1 MSLDGWSGCTS
12 LGGDTEAE
20 MRRREAEAYLE
31 EALAVQGC
39 AEDLRD
45 SSRARVIP
53 AAQRASKQRSGQAGP

>member
-20 MRRREAEAYLE
+20 MRREAEAHPE

-39 AEDLRD
+39 AEDLQD

-53 AAQRASKQRSGQAGP
+53 AAQRVSKQRSGQAGP

>member
-1 MSLDGWSGCTS
+1 M
-12 LGGDTEAE
+12 GGQAAPLWEVTLKLRW
-20 MRRREAEAYLE
+20 RRREAEAHPE

-39 AEDLRD
+39 AEDLQD